1 MCPQPLCDVIL
12 EDSPVFQFHLA
23 DKHVLTRHGETV
35 AKGSPKSDDAAS
47 IDGPPSSI
55 GTPRKRKRIGG
66 ASPLEW
72 MPPQTSDDEF
82 TLDAAFSDVD
92 ASHPNGGVAH
102 TVEAE
107 DLDGDSEFNTLFDQY
122 LRSPTGSPSPFDSAS
137 ELSGTTL
144 ARSDSRSSC
153 ILTNVSKRAEENE
166 RTEPGPRCD
175 PKRPPR
181 IRLQVRQ
188 AKIILSLKLP
198 RQAEGGR
205 PPSRK
210 VPR

>member
-1 MCPQPLCDVIL
+1 MALD
-12 EDSPVFQFHLA
+12 
-23 DKHVLTRHGETV
+23 R
-35 AKGSPKSDDAAS
+35 
-47 IDGPPSSI
+47 
-55 GTPRKRKRIGG
+55 
-66 ASPLEW
+66 PLEPAEMW
-72 MPPQTSDDEF
+72 QSLQDLHDLCVQDLTVLYLPRSRPIEGACPVKFCQIQLEKTSDDEF